1 MSKIVTKLNM
11 LGMHNMATQFS
22 QLELMIDIDNMFEN
36 NQELLQKCI
45 VDKEYINSEEFME
58 IIASQIYLEEDNPFK
73 IILRIQFA
81 CIVFGGLA
89 KTVYIVKNVQRLTY
103 NSIETSQML
112 EWLSNNSPLYE
123 HDKLKKC
130 ERVINKVEHDFSI
143 IKQYR
148 RLNKYKAGLT
158 GMSDGEVE
166 LYMYMINFIRGILTE
181 MSIEKFK
188 RIENMIDRNEEQ
200 LLDII

>member
-22 QLELMIDIDNMFEN
+22 QLKLMIDIDNMFEN

-45 VDKEYINSEEFME
+45 VDKEYLNSEEFME

-81 CIVFGGLA
+81 CIVFGGLVE
-89 KTVYIVKNVQRLTY
+89 TVYIVKNVQRLTY
-103 NSIETSQML
+103 NYIKTSQML

-123 HDKLKKC
+123 HDKLKK
-130 ERVINKVEHDFSI
+130 
-143 IKQYR
+143 
-148 RLNKYKAGLT
+148 
-158 GMSDGEVE
+158 M
-166 LYMYMINFIRGILTE
+166 
-181 MSIEKFK
+181 
-188 RIENMIDRNEEQ
+188 
-200 LLDII
+200 